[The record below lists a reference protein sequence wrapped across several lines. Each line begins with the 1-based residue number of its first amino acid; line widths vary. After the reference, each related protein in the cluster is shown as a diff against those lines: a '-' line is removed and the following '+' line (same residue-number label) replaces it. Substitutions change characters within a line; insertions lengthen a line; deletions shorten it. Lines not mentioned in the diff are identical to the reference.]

1 MPAQPFL
8 YVEFADDPS
17 IPRRMRKTRDGA
29 SMRLSGSELTPIA
42 DPSEAIDFFKM
53 LIRQLHA
60 K

>member
-1 MPAQPFL
+1 
-8 YVEFADDPS
+8 
-17 IPRRMRKTRDGA
+17 
-29 SMRLSGSELTPIA
+29 MRLSGSELTPIA